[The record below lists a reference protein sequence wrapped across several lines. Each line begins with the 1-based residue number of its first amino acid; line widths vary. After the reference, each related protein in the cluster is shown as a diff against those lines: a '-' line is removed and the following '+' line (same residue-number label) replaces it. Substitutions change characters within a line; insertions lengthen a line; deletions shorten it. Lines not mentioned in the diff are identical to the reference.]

1 MDGPSVTGPPSASRT
16 TLIAISFIPTDW
28 PPRDQDQGKYA
39 RLNTVNAR
47 TAAAMLA
54 TARVVDDDDDMRYM
68 PWSLMLIGVS
78 AIAVGVVGATLPP
91 GRRLEAVLALI
102 AGGGAGI
109 AVLGIGLAGGVADT
123 GTDFEALFRAA
134 M

>member
-1 MDGPSVTGPPSASRT
+1 
-16 TLIAISFIPTDW
+16 
-28 PPRDQDQGKYA
+28 
-39 RLNTVNAR
+39 
-47 TAAAMLA
+47 MLA
-54 TARVVDDDDDMRYM
+54 TARVVDDDDGMRYM

-91 GRRLEAVLALI
+91 GRRLETVLALI

-123 GTDFEALFRAA
+123 GTDFERLFLIGSVVGTAAVAVVLVMLRRRASSTSDA
-134 M
+134 